1 VPKKINWKN
10 IRNYGSLLAL
20 IALMIF
26 LGIASDRFFS
36 ARNLTNILRQA
47 SVVGIMGVGM
57 TFVILTGG
65 IDLSVGSTLALSG
78 CVGAWLMKG
87 GMDWPIALI
96 LSLLLGA
103 LLGFT
108 NGFFIVSLNIPPFI
122 ATLGMMGVSRGFT
135 YILTKGAPIYGFA
148 EGYRNLGNAD
158 IFSIPIPAIIMLL
171 LYLVYFILQNRT
183 KFGRFAISIGA
194 NEEAAFLSGI
204 PIKKYLLLFYMN
216 LGLLAALS
224 GNVMA
229 ARLDAAMPTAA
240 QGYELDVIAAVVI
253 GGTSLSGGQ
262 GTVIGTLIG
271 ALIMAVVRNGLNLL
285 LVSTYWQQVI
295 IGFIVI
301 GAVAFDVLNKKIKN

>member
-1 VPKKINWKN
+1 
-10 IRNYGSLLAL
+10 
-20 IALMIF
+20 
-26 LGIASDRFFS
+26 
-36 ARNLTNILRQA
+36 
-47 SVVGIMGVGM
+47 
-57 TFVILTGG
+57 
-65 IDLSVGSTLALSG
+65 
-78 CVGAWLMKG
+78 
-87 GMDWPIALI
+87 
-96 LSLLLGA
+96 
-103 LLGFT
+103 
-108 NGFFIVSLNIPPFI
+108 
-122 ATLGMMGVSRGFT
+122 
-135 YILTKGAPIYGFA
+135 
-148 EGYRNLGNAD
+148 
-158 IFSIPIPAIIMLL
+158 
-171 LYLVYFILQNRT
+171 
-183 KFGRFAISIGA
+183 
-194 NEEAAFLSGI
+194 
-204 PIKKYLLLFYMN
+204 MN